1 VANLKQIDSLIIGN
15 PELRQKF
22 RASRIKA
29 AWAVINED
37 PATENHLLRK
47 VWANKIITNYEA
59 DLDFEYRWLCS
70 NATIQAN
77 PSEATDSDIDYVVS
91 SFINQWAG
99 V

>member
-1 VANLKQIDSLIIGN
+1 MENLKQIDSLIVGN
-15 PELRQKF
+15 TELRQKF

-37 PATENHLLRK
+37 PATGNHLLRK
-47 VWANKIITNYEA
+47 AWADKIITNYEA
-59 DLDFEYRWLCS
+59 DLDLEYRWLCI

-77 PSEATDSDIDYVVS
+77 PSEATDSDIEYVVA

>member
-1 VANLKQIDSLIIGN
+1 MANLKDIDSLIVGH

-22 RASRIKA
+22 RAGRIKA
-29 AWAVINED
+29 AWFVANESS
-37 PATENHLLRK
+37 ATEHHVLRK
-47 VWANKIITNYEA
+47 AWAYKIITNYEA
-59 DLDFEYRWLCS
+59 DLDFEYRWFCS

-77 PSEATDSDIDYVVS
+77 PSEATDSDIEYVVA